1 MARAGLD
8 SKTRLNIM
16 ASNPRRRASRSEC
29 STSAR
34 PTPVPRYDADTKYPA
49 LAMWA
54 ARPTKFG
61 LMYDAPIRYPPKRA
75 TDTAAAGRIQ

>member
-1 MARAGLD
+1 
-8 SKTRLNIM
+8 M
-16 ASNPRRRASRSEC
+16 ASNPRRRASRA
-29 STSAR
+29 SAPPAPA
-34 PTPVPRYDADTKYPA
+34 PTPVPRYGADTKYPA

-75 TDTAAAGRIQ
+75 TDTAAEGRIE